1 MEMTK
6 VGKMA
11 NLLKKLAQC
20 CDTGFALAIHIRY
33 TRPSLL
39 FQTYDQA
46 WNDYYSENGLMLSDP
61 VVRWGL
67 QNTGFVLWDDLMDED
82 DAGVLAKAKTFGLN
96 NGVTYAT
103 GSISSRTISGFTRN
117 GAPYSKDELESMT
130 AIVDQI
136 HALTEGIE
144 DFSEGEIN
152 ALRELDPTE
161 Y

>member
-1 MEMTK
+1 
-6 VGKMA
+6 MA
-11 NLLKKLAQC
+11 NLLKKLAQY

-67 QNTGFVLWDDLMDED
+67 QNTGYVLWDDLMDDD
-82 DAGVLAKAKTFGLN
+82 DAGVLAKAKSFGLN

-103 GSISSRTISGFTRN
+103 GPISSRTISGFTRN
-117 GAPYSKDELESMT
+117 GPPFSKEELDAMN
-130 AIVDQI
+130 AIVDEV
-136 HALTEGIE
+136 HELTQGIE
-144 DFSEGEIN
+144 NFSEEEIN
-152 ALRELDPTE
+152 ALREIDLSE